1 MSNKGV
7 RTNGVQEHT
16 VQNLCNLGMHL
27 MKDFPG
33 GLDGKASLL
42 VHIVTGE
49 KNLKTTVA
57 ETEFINRPD
66 KIEDY

>member
-1 MSNKGV
+1 
-7 RTNGVQEHT
+7 
-16 VQNLCNLGMHL
+16 MHL